1 MTSDDERGAEVA
13 LRKAALSRCRST
25 TADGHAP
32 EVSVVVCTRDREQSL
47 KDTILSLLR
56 SNHGNF
62 EVLVVDQ
69 STQPDT
75 ARLVSSFSQDAR
87 IRYIRST
94 TSGNGAARNE
104 GADAACG
111 EILAYTDDD
120 CEVPA
125 DWLNGMIR
133 PFHQDPRIGL
143 VYCTVDVGPH
153 DEKLGFIPGYQRE
166 GSETIRTMWQKVR
179 ARGIGAGLAVR
190 RSTLLEVGGFDALLG
205 PGSKFHACV
214 DGDLSVRAILHGWW
228 VYETD
233 DTHVVHHGFRTWE
246 QGKSASH
253 HAWYGIGAAYS
264 KPLKA
269 GRLSILPV
277 ILAELVISTMKPL
290 KNLAKFRRPTG
301 GSQPFFLVLG
311 LVAGLFTRIDRE
323 SLRFTE

>member
-1 MTSDDERGAEVA
+1 MTSDNERSTEVA
-13 LRKAALSRCRST
+13 LRKAALSHRRST

-62 EVLVVDQ
+62 EVLIVDQ

-87 IRYIRST
+87 IRYIRSNT
-94 TSGNGAARNE
+94 RGNGAARNE

-166 GSETIRTMWQKVR
+166 GSETIRTMWQKAR

-190 RSTLLEVGGFDALLG
+190 RSTLLDVGGFDELLG
-205 PGSKFHACV
+205 PGSRFHACV
-214 DGDLSVRAILHGWW
+214 DGDLSVRAIL
-228 VYETD
+228 
-233 DTHVVHHGFRTWE
+233 R
-246 QGKSASH
+246 
-253 HAWYGIGAAYS
+253 
-264 KPLKA
+264 LKA
-269 GRLSILPV
+269 GRLSVLPV
-277 ILAELVISTMKPL
+277 FMAELIISTMKPL
-290 KNLAKFRRPTG
+290 KNLAKLRRPIG
-301 GSQPFFLVLG
+301 GSQPFFLVSG